1 MQLIIQTG
9 GVVRCLYAETID
21 LATLGPMAIERA
33 SHVEPTPDGQWLAD
47 LSPVKGRTVEIKVR
61 FADFKTISRA
71 LTLHEPTNV
80 TQELLAAG
88 LQLLD
93 HRLPPVGRHL

>member
-21 LATLGPMAIERA
+21 LTALGPMAIERA

-47 LSPVKGRTVEIKVR
+47 LSPVKGPVLGPFSQRSQ
-61 FADFKTISRA
+61 A
-71 LTLHEPTNV
+71 
-80 TQELLAAG
+80 LAAEAAWLHSHWLERPLAASAG
-88 LQLLD
+88 
-93 HRLPPVGRHL
+93 